1 MVIYKRGRKEN
12 REWEGEIYLMENI
25 SFIVR
30 MNKRQKAMGIKQK
43 NYRKINS

>member
-1 MVIYKRGRKEN
+1 MVIYNRGRKEN

-30 MNKRQKAMGIKQK
+30 MNKR
-43 NYRKINS
+43 

>member
-1 MVIYKRGRKEN
+1 MKTKMVIYKRGRKEN

-30 MNKRQKAMGIKQK
+30 MNKR
-43 NYRKINS
+43 

>member
-1 MVIYKRGRKEN
+1 MEWGMKMKMVIYKRGRKEN

-30 MNKRQKAMGIKQK
+30 MNKR
-43 NYRKINS
+43 